1 MERTHS
7 NPTAAM
13 KHENKVRDMK
23 GVKVGRNSAGR
34 ANRNARRKERRRMQS
49 AAAVGLRIEA
59 GFRWAEFCKACDD
72 FMRERGIPIYSMR
85 EMVDLET
92 DHRLGM
98 EGI

>member
-1 MERTHS
+1 
-7 NPTAAM
+7 M

-34 ANRNARRKERRRMQS
+34 ANRNALRKERRRHRS
-49 AAAVGLRIEA
+49 EAAVGLRIEA

-72 FMRERGIPIYSMR
+72 FMRGRGLPTYSMR
-85 EMVDLET
+85 EIVDLEA
-92 DHRLGM
+92 DNRLGL